1 MHGTRREPCLVT
13 LLKTVILLASIIQ
26 QPCREATEHPISLQP
41 SQVLA

>member
-26 QPCREATEHPISLQP
+26 QPCREAPEHPIPLQP